1 MKKICKGKGKR
12 RELDALK
19 NGEKKSC
26 FHNQKKS
33 WTVKKMPKRKKKQL
47 RNLKKNDQEN
57 KEKQIK

>member
-19 NGEKKSC
+19 NGEKKYC

-33 WTVKKMPKRKKKQL
+33 WTVKKMPKKKKTAKK
-47 RNLKKNDQEN
+47 LKK
-57 KEKQIK
+57 K